1 MTIDHTLTFNQHYKD
16 IQNYFSVSNA
26 NQDEFDFE
34 RHNTSIVRA
43 RSKLSGLTEVQFLE
57 LSTDVHDEL
66 QRRITDNG
74 GEFGSCLRPIETFHK
89 KRNQAREKLSSLAAN
104 RFNDLLN
111 DISQEIQ
118 RRGYDNIEINEME
131 KFEDERNSIES
142 IIKSS
147 TPLKNTPSSTEKDG
161 KNSDDIIQQ
170 TVIIPKKASIDW
182 SSDEEEE
189 EEEQEE
195 EKKGIEPGQI
205 ETTNDSIEY
214 VEPEF
219 NFNGTN
225 QDKLVEA
232 TSEGQLEKK
241 TDENLN
247 ETLAESVTLTKI
259 PTTQTLSS
267 TEFEISPNIATSK
280 TVTSNDE
287 EDDFDFN
294 QPLTHIN
301 FDKELEM
308 KPENMESA
316 SVHLNTVVEDET
328 NDDIASLKEENNNLK
343 HKLKSLN
350 DNSSHYLVSNVNTSQ
365 FEQFIDESGHIPLS
379 LVKDF
384 HHLTAR
390 LYSIINESDS
400 QSNQEELGNNSF
412 TKVFQLSKNIH
423 EIMLLSSIPEL
434 ANEIILLKVSLS
446 HLITSIRYYCSF
458 KDLLPKITV
467 NTSIADLSFVF
478 CNLVAIAKIKAVDMN
493 DEPKTVIESTLNP
506 NDETLTEET
515 DTSHILSP
523 NLQSKVKPLRLAEK
537 LQRFES
543 SLSLTAENDN
553 SVATSTSDS
562 SINIRSIPSKGLL
575 FDRIDVKSV
584 TSSPEKRKQKQKEIM
599 EVTSSTSESLFDG
612 VSKLSPIPSVTIEKK
627 NNAAPSRN
635 KSFMDKLKELKH
647 ISAK

>member
-66 QRRITDNG
+66 QRRVTDNG

-118 RRGYDNIEINEME
+118 RRGYDNIKINEME
-131 KFEDERNSIES
+131 KYEDERNSIES

-189 EEEQEE
+189 EEE
-195 EKKGIEPGQI
+195 KGIKSEQI
-205 ETTNDSIEY
+205 GTTNNSIEY

-232 TSEGQLEKK
+232 TLEGQLEKK

-267 TEFEISPNIATSK
+267 TELEISPSIANSK

-308 KPENMESA
+308 KPENMEST
-316 SVHLNTVVEDET
+316 SVHHNTVIEDET

-343 HKLKSLN
+343 LKLKSLN
-350 DNSSHYLVSNVNTSQ
+350 DNSSHYLVSNVDTSQ

-467 NTSIADLSFVF
+467 NTSIADLSFAF

-506 NDETLTEET
+506 NDETLTDET

-562 SINIRSIPSKGLL
+562 SINIRYIPSKGLL

-612 VSKLSPIPSVTIEKK
+612 VSKLSSIPSVAIEKK

>member
-66 QRRITDNG
+66 QRRVTDNG

-118 RRGYDNIEINEME
+118 RRGYDNIKINEME
-131 KFEDERNSIES
+131 KYEDERNSIES

-189 EEEQEE
+189 EEE
-195 EKKGIEPGQI
+195 KGIKSEQI
-205 ETTNDSIEY
+205 GTTNNSIEY

-232 TSEGQLEKK
+232 TLEGQLEKK

-267 TEFEISPNIATSK
+267 TELEISPSIANSK

-308 KPENMESA
+308 KPENMEST
-316 SVHLNTVVEDET
+316 SVHHNTVIEDET

-343 HKLKSLN
+343 LKLKSLN
-350 DNSSHYLVSNVNTSQ
+350 DNSSHYLVSNVDTSQ

-467 NTSIADLSFVF
+467 NTSIADLSFAF

-493 DEPKTVIESTLNP
+493 DEPKTVIESALNP
-506 NDETLTEET
+506 NDETLTDET

-612 VSKLSPIPSVTIEKK
+612 VSKLSSIPSVAIEKK

>member
-66 QRRITDNG
+66 QRRVTDNG

-118 RRGYDNIEINEME
+118 RRGYDNIKINEME
-131 KFEDERNSIES
+131 KYEDERNSIES

-189 EEEQEE
+189 EEE
-195 EKKGIEPGQI
+195 KGIKSEQI
-205 ETTNDSIEY
+205 GTTNNSIEY

-232 TSEGQLEKK
+232 TLEGQLEKK

-267 TEFEISPNIATSK
+267 TELEISPSIANSK

-308 KPENMESA
+308 KPENMEST
-316 SVHLNTVVEDET
+316 SVHHNTVIEDET

-343 HKLKSLN
+343 LKLKSLN
-350 DNSSHYLVSNVNTSQ
+350 DNSSHYLVSNVDTSQ

-467 NTSIADLSFVF
+467 NTSIADLSFAF

-506 NDETLTEET
+506 NDETLTDET

-612 VSKLSPIPSVTIEKK
+612 VSKLSSIPSVAIEKK

>member
-66 QRRITDNG
+66 QRRVTDNG

-118 RRGYDNIEINEME
+118 RRGYDNIKINEIE
-131 KFEDERNSIES
+131 KYEDERNSIES

-189 EEEQEE
+189 EEE
-195 EKKGIEPGQI
+195 KGIKSEQI
-205 ETTNDSIEY
+205 GTTNNSIEY

-232 TSEGQLEKK
+232 TLEGQLEKK

-267 TEFEISPNIATSK
+267 TELEISPSIANSK

-308 KPENMESA
+308 KPENMEST
-316 SVHLNTVVEDET
+316 SVHHNTVIEDET

-343 HKLKSLN
+343 LKLKSLN
-350 DNSSHYLVSNVNTSQ
+350 DNSSHYLVSNVDTSQ

-467 NTSIADLSFVF
+467 NTSIADLSFAF

-493 DEPKTVIESTLNP
+493 DEPKTVIESALNP
-506 NDETLTEET
+506 NDETLTDET

-612 VSKLSPIPSVTIEKK
+612 VSKLSSIPSVAIEKK

>member
-66 QRRITDNG
+66 QRRVTDNG

-118 RRGYDNIEINEME
+118 RRGYDNIKINEIE
-131 KFEDERNSIES
+131 KYEDERNSIES

-189 EEEQEE
+189 EEE
-195 EKKGIEPGQI
+195 KGIKSEQI
-205 ETTNDSIEY
+205 GTTNNSIEY

-232 TSEGQLEKK
+232 TLEGQLEKK

-267 TEFEISPNIATSK
+267 TELEISPSIANSK

-308 KPENMESA
+308 KPENMEST
-316 SVHLNTVVEDET
+316 SVHHNTVIEDET

-343 HKLKSLN
+343 LKLKSLN
-350 DNSSHYLVSNVNTSQ
+350 DNSSHYLVSNVDTSQ

-467 NTSIADLSFVF
+467 NTSIADLSFAF

-506 NDETLTEET
+506 NDETLTDET

-612 VSKLSPIPSVTIEKK
+612 VSKLSSIPSVAIEKK